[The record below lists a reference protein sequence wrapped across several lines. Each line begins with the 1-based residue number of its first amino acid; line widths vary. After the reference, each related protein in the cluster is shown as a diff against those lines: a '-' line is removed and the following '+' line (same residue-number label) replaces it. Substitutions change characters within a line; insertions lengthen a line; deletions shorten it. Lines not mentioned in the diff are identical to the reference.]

1 MTSKCEFFNV
11 KGKIR
16 ACCFSFWI
24 SESSEK
30 GKVLSRIEKIFEY
43 LFYL

>member
-1 MTSKCEFFNV
+1 MTFKCESFNV
-11 KGKIR
+11 KGKIC
-16 ACCFSFWI
+16 AFCFSFWI